1 MTEPT
6 IRVQPVQQINCTIDE
21 ALFFLTP
28 EFIDEHIVVK
38 EYPTHQT
45 VLDLVDALRWQRWQ
59 IDRYRKL
66 QTKTTECAMEAL
78 RDRDDALM
86 KLEQLGAKP

>member
-6 IRVQPVQQINCTIDE
+6 LFGRSINEVLDNLEDLFDSGAVEDE
-21 ALFFLTP
+21 AAAELFA
-28 EFIDEHIVVK
+28 
-38 EYPTHQT
+38 
-45 VLDLVDALRWQRWQ
+45 ALRWQRWQ

-86 KLEQLGAKP
+86 KLEHLGAKP